1 MPDSVSLLAY
11 FNLSGL
17 LSLGEQVGLAVDP
30 TYTTYAPDLRS
41 LTAAALVGRRRR
53 RSDPTPTSR
62 SPSAHARYPQIDAPP
77 LGGE

>member
-1 MPDSVSLLAY
+1 M
-11 FNLSGL
+11 

-41 LTAAALVGRRRR
+41 LTSAALSVDGGDDQIRTDVQIVVGPRQK
-53 RSDPTPTSR
+53 
-62 SPSAHARYPQIDAPP
+62 PQIDAPP